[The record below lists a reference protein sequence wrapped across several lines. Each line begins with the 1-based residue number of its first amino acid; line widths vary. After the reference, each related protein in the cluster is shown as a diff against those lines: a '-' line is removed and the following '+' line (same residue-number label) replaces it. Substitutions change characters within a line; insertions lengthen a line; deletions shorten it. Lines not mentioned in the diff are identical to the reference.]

1 MKTVV
6 TFGTFDLL
14 HNGHVRLLRKASEL
28 GDTLIVG
35 ISSDKLN
42 FEKKQK
48 KVVYSQ
54 ELRSELLLS
63 LKYVDAV
70 FIEESLDKKV
80 EYLKKFKADIL
91 VMGSDWKGKFDFCKN
106 EIKDLDVIYFDRT
119 PCVSTTQIIEQV
131 KFL

>member
-35 ISSDKLN
+35 VSSDKLN
-42 FEKKQK
+42 FHKKQK

-70 FIEESLDKKV
+70 FIEESLEKKV
-80 EYLKKFKADIL
+80 EYLKKFKADVL
-91 VMGSDWKGKFDFCKN
+91 VMGNDWEGKFDYCKD
-106 EIKDLDVIYFDRT
+106 EIDNLDVIYFDRT
-119 PCVSTTQIIEQV
+119 PSISTTQIIEKV

>member
-35 ISSDKLN
+35 VSSDKLN
-42 FEKKQK
+42 FHKKQK
-48 KVVYSQ
+48 KVIYSQ
-54 ELRSELLLS
+54 EQRSELLLS

-70 FIEESLDKKV
+70 FIEESLEKKV

-91 VMGSDWKGKFDFCKN
+91 VMGNDWEGKFDYCKKELPN
-106 EIKDLDVIYFDRT
+106 LDVTYFDRT
-119 PCVSTTQIIEQV
+119 PSISTTQIIEKV